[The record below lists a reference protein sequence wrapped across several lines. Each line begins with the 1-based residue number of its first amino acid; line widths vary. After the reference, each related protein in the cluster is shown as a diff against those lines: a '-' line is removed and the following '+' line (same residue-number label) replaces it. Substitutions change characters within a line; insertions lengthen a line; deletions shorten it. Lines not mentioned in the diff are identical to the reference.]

1 MKKVAFIITLAFI
14 STHAPI
20 YGQLS
25 IEDCYKKAQANY
37 PLVKQ
42 YGLIEQS
49 REFNLSNA
57 NKGYLPQVSL
67 SAKASYQS
75 EVTKLPI
82 TLPNV
87 VIKGVNK
94 DQYQSVVE
102 VNQTIWDGGVI
113 HNQKKIT
120 EASSTVDKQKLD
132 VDMYAINERI
142 NQLFFGILLL
152 DEQIK
157 QNILLQD
164 ELKRNYSQIT
174 SYMTNGIAN
183 QADLDAV
190 KVNQLNTAQRK
201 VELEATRKAYREML
215 IAMIGES
222 IKEDTYLTKPSAAES
237 VSLSETIN
245 RPELQLFDAQSN
257 LFETQKSMIN
267 SKNLPKL
274 GMFVQGGY
282 SNPALNMLKSEF
294 TPYYIAGAR
303 LSWNF
308 GGLYTKKNEKKLLE
322 TSKQNIAVQKETF
335 LFNTNLKMTQQ
346 NNEIDKMKQLMQD
359 DDEIIRLRASIKK
372 AAEIKV
378 ENGTLSVTELLRE
391 INSEDQAKQNKV
403 LHEIQLLMSIY
414 NYKNTT
420 NN

>member
-190 KVNQLNTAQRK
+190 KVNQLNTVQRK

-222 IKEDTYLTKPSAAES
+222 IKEETYLTKPSAAES

>member
-215 IAMIGES
+215 ATMIGEP
-222 IKEDTYLTKPSAAES
+222 IMDNTFLTKPSIAES
-237 VSLSETIN
+237 ISLPETIN
-245 RPELQLFDAQSN
+245 RPELQLFEAQNN
-257 LFETQKSMIN
+257 LFEIQKSIID

-274 GMFVQGGY
+274 GLFIQGGY

-294 TPYYIAGAR
+294 SPYYIAGAR

>member
-1 MKKVAFIITLAFI
+1 MKKVTFLLTIFI
-14 STHAPI
+14 SSAFSPI

-25 IEDCYKKAQANY
+25 IDDCYKKAQANY

-49 REFNLSNA
+49 KEYNLSNA

-322 TSKQNIAVQKETF
+322 TSKLNIAVQKETF

>member
-1 MKKVAFIITLAFI
+1 MKRVTFLLTIFI
-14 STHAPI
+14 SSAFSPI

-25 IEDCYKKAQANY
+25 IDDCYKKAQANY

-49 REFNLSNA
+49 NAYTLSNA
-57 NKGYLPQVSL
+57 DKGYLPQVTL

-87 VIKGVNK
+87 TIKGLNK
-94 DQYQSVVE
+94 DQYQSILE
-102 VNQTIWDGGVI
+102 VNQTVWDGGVI
-113 HNQKKIT
+113 RTQKKIT

-132 VDMYAINERI
+132 VDMYAINDRI

-164 ELKRNYSQIT
+164 ELKRNYGQIT
-174 SYMTNGIAN
+174 SYVTNGIAN

-215 IAMIGES
+215 AAMIGEP
-222 IKEDTYLTKPSAAES
+222 IKDGTFLAKPSNAES
-237 VSLSETIN
+237 LVFSETIN
-245 RPELQLFDAQSN
+245 RPELQLFEAQN
-257 LFETQKSMIN
+257 KLFETQKSMIN

-274 GMFVQGGY
+274 GLFVQGGY

-294 TPYYIAGAR
+294 SPYYVAGAR

-322 TSKQNIAVQKETF
+322 NSQQNVAVQKETF

-346 NNEIDKMKQLMQD
+346 NNEIDKMKQLMRD
-359 DDEIIRLRASIKK
+359 DDEIIRLRTNIKK
-372 AAEIKV
+372 AAEVKV

-403 LHEIQLLMSIY
+403 LHEIQLLISIY

>member
-1 MKKVAFIITLAFI
+1 MKKVTFLLTIFI
-14 STHAPI
+14 SSAFSPI

-25 IEDCYKKAQANY
+25 IDDCYKKAQANY

-49 REFNLSNA
+49 KEYNLSNA

-237 VSLSETIN
+237 VSLSEIIN

-257 LFETQKSMIN
+257 LFETQKSIIN
-267 SKNLPKL
+267 SKNMPKL
-274 GMFVQGGY
+274 GLFIQGGY

-359 DDEIIRLRASIKK
+359 DNEIIRLRASIKK
-372 AAEIKV
+372 AAEMKV

-391 INSEDQAKQNKV
+391 INSEDQAMQNKV

>member
-1 MKKVAFIITLAFI
+1 MKKVTFLLTIFI
-14 STHAPI
+14 SSAFSPI

-25 IEDCYKKAQANY
+25 INDCYKKAQANY

-49 REFNLSNA
+49 KEYNLSNA

-164 ELKRNYSQIT
+164 ELKRNYSQIA
-174 SYMTNGIAN
+174 SYITNGIAN

-222 IKEDTYLTKPSAAES
+222 IKEDTYLMKPSAAES

-257 LFETQKSMIN
+257 LFETQKSIIN
-267 SKNLPKL
+267 SKNMPKL
-274 GMFVQGGY
+274 GLFIQGGY